1 MRDKGIRAAI
11 SAVLIAAAVSIPS
24 AGLCARANSPGCE
37 AVFSVICEEGYEKD
51 VEFLLTDEETG
62 ETVTASVGAAD
73 GYRKNV
79 TIPPGT
85 YTASAFVQDPDKDYE
100 VFVDDRPKEAA
111 GGGIC
116 CFSAVAGSWLYT
128 VENAGLA
135 GITDESGGPAY
146 YGVVKSEDAES
157 YLIASDDAQQDPK
170 EEEGGPEEIIEKQ
183 QGTDVPGAA
192 DGPAES
198 EDVMPVEEPPAGQEE
213 TPAYAPAGK
222 KFMVILCLSAVVIG
236 GAAFIRRQIR

>member
-128 VENAGLA
+128 VE
-135 GITDESGGPAY
+135 
-146 YGVVKSEDAES
+146 
-157 YLIASDDAQQDPK
+157 AS
-170 EEEGGPEEIIEKQ
+170 
-183 QGTDVPGAA
+183 
-192 DGPAES
+192 
-198 EDVMPVEEPPAGQEE
+198 
-213 TPAYAPAGK
+213 
-222 KFMVILCLSAVVIG
+222 
-236 GAAFIRRQIR
+236 

>member
-51 VEFLLTDEETG
+51 VEFLLTDEATG

-85 YTASAFVQDPDKDYE
+85 YTASAFVQDPDKDYDE
-100 VFVDDRPKEAA
+100 VQKTMDEDMARVGFPIKDKHFAQEVYYCPHVSCEDYADGWYDRLEALQGNKNTFYA
-111 GGGIC
+111 G
-116 CFSAVAGSWLYT
+116 
-128 VENAGLA
+128 
-135 GITDESGGPAY
+135 
-146 YGVVKSEDAES
+146 
-157 YLIASDDAQQDPK
+157 
-170 EEEGGPEEIIEKQ
+170 EIISFGDMED
-183 QGTDVPGAA
+183 TCAA
-192 DGPAES
+192 SKDIVGR
-198 EDVMPVEEPPAGQEE
+198 
-213 TPAYAPAGK
+213 
-222 KFMVILCLSAVVIG
+222 F
-236 GAAFIRRQIR
+236 F

>member
-1 MRDKGIRAAI
+1 MRHKGIW
-11 SAVLIAAAVSIPS
+11 SAFSIAAGTFVFWAASFGAPVHADTPE
-24 AGLCARANSPGCE
+24 CE

-62 ETVTASVGAAD
+62 ETFAATVGAGD
-73 GYRKNV
+73 GYRKTV
-79 TIPPGT
+79 KIPPGT
-85 YTASAFVQDPDKDYE
+85 YTASAHVPDPDKDYE

-111 GGGIC
+111 GGEIC

-128 VENAGLA
+128 VENASLA

-157 YLIASDDAQQDPK
+157 YLIASEDAQQDPK

-192 DGPAES
+192 DGPAEP

-213 TPAYAPAGK
+213 TPACAPAGK